1 MHFLLILS
9 LKVKVK
15 TPLSMHFPTH
25 EMFISKD
32 PKEYAMQ
39 PPLPYKSKK
48 KFIIEFME
56 MMVLMLKIY

>member
-1 MHFLLILS
+1 
-9 LKVKVK
+9 
-15 TPLSMHFPTH
+15 MHFPTH